1 MGKYSNISVA
11 RFRKILKALGL
22 ELVRTKGGH
31 EMWCKAGMLRN
42 AVFQTHEEP
51 VPEDIVKNN
60 IRTIGVSKEEF
71 DKVLEEVK
79 K

>member
-1 MGKYSNISVA
+1 MISNETCCFYI
-11 RFRKILKALGL
+11 ILL
-22 ELVRTKGGH
+22 
-31 EMWCKAGMLRN
+31 WCKAGMLRN

-79 K
+79 NSFILSF

>member
-1 MGKYSNISVA
+1 
-11 RFRKILKALGL
+11 
-22 ELVRTKGGH
+22 
-31 EMWCKAGMLRN
+31 MWCKAGMLRN